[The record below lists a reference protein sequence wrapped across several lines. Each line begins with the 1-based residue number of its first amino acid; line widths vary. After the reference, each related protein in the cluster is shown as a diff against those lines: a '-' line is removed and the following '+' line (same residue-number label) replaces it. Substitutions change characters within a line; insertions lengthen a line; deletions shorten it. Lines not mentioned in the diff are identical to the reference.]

1 MKKIL
6 ATMTA
11 LALTIAAQ
19 AQNDGLDDIMAEM
32 IAAKVHQECID
43 TANLVVAYD
52 YECRTQDA
60 DGKAVTDR
68 MKLCLLVGRHCTRS
82 FPYRKFRK
90 EREWAEGK
98 KQFAADFLQMN
109 KREYMEGYDF
119 LSEELPLL
127 RAESFCFMPQ
137 VWTNYPEGQVTV
149 RDAIPPSI
157 YETQEQRKPI
167 KWTLDLT
174 PSPSPRGE
182 GSSMPILQERV
193 ITPLSPRRGVGGE
206 VSYQCKTAVC
216 QLHGRKWTVRYA
228 EDIPTT
234 AGPWKLCGL
243 PGLIVEAVSDDGIHR
258 FTLTE
263 LQHATAPIFYETNA
277 ITVKTSEEKL
287 IKNRNKTFG
296 NRLYPK
302 DSHYYIANLQSVD
315 VVYVDEG
322 SIINGT
328 FVNDKAHVYMPL
340 EKE

>member
-1 MKKIL
+1 M
-6 ATMTA
+6 MTF
-11 LALTIAAQ
+11 ALTLSAQMQ

-119 LSEELPLL
+119 IDELPLL

-137 VWTNYPEGQVTV
+137 VWTDYPEGQVTV

-157 YETQEQRKPI
+157 YETQEKRKPI
-167 KWTLDLT
+167 KWTLNDSTLT
-174 PSPSPRGE
+174 VAGY
-182 GSSMPILQERV
+182 L
-193 ITPLSPRRGVGGE
+193 
-206 VSYQCKTAVC
+206 CKTAVC

-258 FTLTE
+258 FSLTE

-328 FVNDKAHVYMPL
+328 YVNDKAHVYMPL

>member
-1 MKKIL
+1 MQKMIV
-6 ATMTA
+6 TMMTF
-11 LALTIAAQ
+11 ALTVSAQMQ

-32 IAAKVHQECID
+32 LAAKVHQECID

-68 MKLCLLVGRHCTRS
+68 MKLCLLVGRHCTRC

-119 LSEELPLL
+119 IDELPLL

-157 YETQEQRKPI
+157 YETQEVRRPI
-167 KWTLDLT
+167 HWKLT
-174 PSPSPRGE
+174 DDTVT
-182 GSSMPILQERV
+182 I
-193 ITPLSPRRGVGGE
+193 GG
-206 VSYQCKTAVC
+206 YLCKTATC
-216 QLHGRKWTVRYA
+216 QLHGLKWTVRYA

-258 FTLTE
+258 FTLAE

-328 FVNDKAHVYMPL
+328 YVSNKAHVYMPL

>member
-6 ATMTA
+6 ATMTT

-32 IAAKVHQECID
+32 MAAKIHQECID

-98 KQFAADFLQMN
+98 KQSAADFLQLS

-119 LSEELPLL
+119 FSDELPLL

-137 VWTNYPEGQVTV
+137 VWTDYPKGQVTV

-157 YETQEQRKPI
+157 YETQEKRKNI
-167 KWTLDLT
+167 KWTLNDGTLT
-174 PSPSPRGE
+174 VAG
-182 GSSMPILQERV
+182 
-193 ITPLSPRRGVGGE
+193 
-206 VSYQCKTAVC
+206 YQCKTAVC
-216 QLHGRKWTVRYA
+216 QLHGRKWTVCYA

-243 PGLIVEAVSDDGIHR
+243 PGLIVEAVSDDGLHR

-302 DSHYYIANLQSVD
+302 DSHYYITNLQSVD

-328 FVNDKAHVYMPL
+328 YVNDKAHVYQPL
-340 EKE
+340 ECK

>member
-32 IAAKVHQECID
+32 IAAKVHQVCID
-43 TANLVVAYD
+43 TANLVATYD

-98 KQFAADFLQMN
+98 KQSAADFLQLS

-119 LSEELPLL
+119 FSDELPLL

-137 VWTNYPEGQVTV
+137 VWTDYPEGQVTV

-157 YETQEQRKPI
+157 YETREARKPI
-167 KWTLDLT
+167 EWQLANDSVAT
-174 PSPSPRGE
+174 
-182 GSSMPILQERV
+182 
-193 ITPLSPRRGVGGE
+193 
-206 VSYQCKTAVC
+206 C

-243 PGLIVEAVSDDGIHR
+243 PGLIVEAESDDGIHH
-258 FTLTE
+258 FKLCE

-328 FVNDKAHVYMPL
+328 YVSNKAHVYMPL

>member
-19 AQNDGLDDIMAEM
+19 AQNDGLDDIIAEM
-32 IAAKVHQECID
+32 MAAKIHQECID

-119 LSEELPLL
+119 LSEEELPLL
-127 RAESFCFMPQ
+127 RSESFCFMPQ

-157 YETQEQRKPI
+157 YETQEKRKPI
-167 KWTLDLT
+167 KWTLNDDTLKVA
-174 PSPSPRGE
+174 G
-182 GSSMPILQERV
+182 
-193 ITPLSPRRGVGGE
+193 
-206 VSYQCKTAVC
+206 YQCKTAEC

-322 SIINGT
+322 AIINGT

>member
-1 MKKIL
+1 M
-6 ATMTA
+6 MTF
-11 LALTIAAQ
+11 ALTVSAQMQ

-32 IAAKVHQECID
+32 IAAKVHQVCID

-82 FPYRKFRK
+82 YPYRKFRK

-119 LSEELPLL
+119 LSEEELPLL
-127 RAESFCFMPQ
+127 RSESFCFMPQ

-157 YETQEQRKPI
+157 YETQEQRKNI
-167 KWTLDLT
+167 KWTLNDSTLT
-174 PSPSPRGE
+174 VAG
-182 GSSMPILQERV
+182 
-193 ITPLSPRRGVGGE
+193 
-206 VSYQCKTAVC
+206 YQCKTAVC

-315 VVYVDEG
+315 VVFVDEG
-322 SIINGT
+322 AIINGT
-328 FVNDKAHVYMPL
+328 FVNDKAHVYIPL

>member
-32 IAAKVHQECID
+32 MAAKVHQECID

-68 MKLCLLVGRHCTRS
+68 MKLCLLVGRHCTRC

-119 LSEELPLL
+119 IDELPLL

-157 YETQEQRKPI
+157 YETQEKRKTI
-167 KWTLDLT
+167 KWTLSDDTLT
-174 PSPSPRGE
+174 
-182 GSSMPILQERV
+182 
-193 ITPLSPRRGVGGE
+193 VGG
-206 VSYQCKTAVC
+206 YLCKTAMC

-228 EDIPTT
+228 EEIPTT

-243 PGLIVEAVSDDGIHR
+243 PGLIVEAVSDDGTHR
-258 FTLTE
+258 FSLTE

>member
-6 ATMTA
+6 ATMTT

-32 IAAKVHQECID
+32 MAAKIHQECID
-43 TANLVVAYD
+43 TANLVATYN
-52 YECRTQDA
+52 YECQTQDA

-68 MKLCLLVGRHCTRS
+68 MKLCLLVGRHCTRC

-119 LSEELPLL
+119 LSEEELPLL
-127 RAESFCFMPQ
+127 RSESFCFMPQ

-167 KWTLDLT
+167 KWTLNDNTLT
-174 PSPSPRGE
+174 VAGY
-182 GSSMPILQERV
+182 L
-193 ITPLSPRRGVGGE
+193 
-206 VSYQCKTAVC
+206 CKTAVC

-243 PGLIVEAVSDDGIHR
+243 PGLIVEAVSDDGTHR
-258 FTLTE
+258 FTLTD

-328 FVNDKAHVYMPL
+328 FVNDKEFPRPNTLRSPSASGQA
-340 EKE
+340 

>member
-6 ATMTA
+6 ATMTT

-32 IAAKVHQECID
+32 MAAKIHQECID
-43 TANLVVAYD
+43 TANLVATYN
-52 YECRTQDA
+52 YECQTQDA

-68 MKLCLLVGRHCTRS
+68 MKLCLLVGRHCTRC

-119 LSEELPLL
+119 LSEEELPLL
-127 RAESFCFMPQ
+127 RSESFCFMPQ

-167 KWTLDLT
+167 KWTLNDNTLT
-174 PSPSPRGE
+174 VAGY
-182 GSSMPILQERV
+182 L
-193 ITPLSPRRGVGGE
+193 
-206 VSYQCKTAVC
+206 CKTAVC
-216 QLHGRKWTVRYA
+216 QLHGLKWTVRYA

-243 PGLIVEAVSDDGIHR
+243 PGLIVEAVSDDGTHR
-258 FTLTE
+258 FTLTD

-277 ITVKTSEEKL
+277 ITVKTSEDKL

>member
-11 LALTIAAQ
+11 LALTIAVQ

-32 IAAKVHQECID
+32 MAAKIQQECID
-43 TANLVVAYD
+43 TANLVAVYD
-52 YECRTQDA
+52 YECQTQDA

-68 MKLCLLVGRHCTRS
+68 MKLCLLVGRHCTRC

-119 LSEELPLL
+119 FSDELPLL

-157 YETQEQRKPI
+157 YETQEKRKNI
-167 KWTLDLT
+167 KWTLTDSTLT
-174 PSPSPRGE
+174 VAG
-182 GSSMPILQERV
+182 
-193 ITPLSPRRGVGGE
+193 
-206 VSYQCKTAVC
+206 YQCKTAVC

-234 AGPWKLCGL
+234 SGPWKLCGL

-328 FVNDKAHVYMPL
+328 YVSNKAHVYMPL

>member
-1 MKKIL
+1 M
-6 ATMTA
+6 MTF
-11 LALTIAAQ
+11 ALTLSAQMQ

-32 IAAKVHQECID
+32 MAAKVHQECID

-68 MKLCLLVGRHCTRS
+68 MKLCLLVGRHCTRC

-119 LSEELPLL
+119 IDELPLL

-137 VWTNYPEGQVTV
+137 VWTDYPEGQVTV

-157 YETQEQRKPI
+157 YETQEKRKPI
-167 KWTLDLT
+167 KWTLNDNTLT
-174 PSPSPRGE
+174 VAGY
-182 GSSMPILQERV
+182 L
-193 ITPLSPRRGVGGE
+193 
-206 VSYQCKTAVC
+206 CKTAVC
-216 QLHGRKWTVRYA
+216 QLHGRKWTVCYA

-258 FTLTE
+258 FTLTD

-302 DSHYYIANLQSVD
+302 DSHYYITNLQSVD

-328 FVNDKAHVYMPL
+328 YVNDKAHVYQPL
-340 EKE
+340 ECK

>member
-6 ATMTA
+6 ATMTT

-32 IAAKVHQECID
+32 MAAKIHQECID

-119 LSEELPLL
+119 LSEEELPLL
-127 RAESFCFMPQ
+127 RSESFCFMPQ

-167 KWTLDLT
+167 KWTLNDSTLT
-174 PSPSPRGE
+174 VAG
-182 GSSMPILQERV
+182 
-193 ITPLSPRRGVGGE
+193 
-206 VSYQCKTAVC
+206 YQCKTAVC

-243 PGLIVEAVSDDGIHR
+243 PGLIVEAVSNDGIHR

-315 VVYVDEG
+315 VVFVDEG
-322 SIINGT
+322 AIINGT

>member
-1 MKKIL
+1 M
-6 ATMTA
+6 MTF
-11 LALTIAAQ
+11 ALTMSAQMQ

-119 LSEELPLL
+119 IDELPLL

-157 YETQEQRKPI
+157 YETREKRKTI
-167 KWTLDLT
+167 KWTLNDDTLT
-174 PSPSPRGE
+174 VAGY
-182 GSSMPILQERV
+182 L
-193 ITPLSPRRGVGGE
+193 
-206 VSYQCKTAVC
+206 CKTAVC
-216 QLHGRKWTVRYA
+216 QLHGLKWTVRYA

-243 PGLIVEAVSDDGIHR
+243 PGLIVEAVSERLRVGEQEGSGIDGTHR

-322 SIINGT
+322 AIINGT

>member
-1 MKKIL
+1 M
-6 ATMTA
+6 MTF
-11 LALTIAAQ
+11 ALTLSAQMQ

-32 IAAKVHQECID
+32 MAAKVHQECID

-68 MKLCLLVGRHCTRS
+68 MKLCLLVGRHCTRC

-119 LSEELPLL
+119 IDELPLL

-137 VWTNYPEGQVTV
+137 VWTDYPEGQVTV

-157 YETQEQRKPI
+157 YETQEKRKPI
-167 KWTLDLT
+167 KWTLNDNTLT
-174 PSPSPRGE
+174 VAGY
-182 GSSMPILQERV
+182 L
-193 ITPLSPRRGVGGE
+193 
-206 VSYQCKTAVC
+206 CKTAVC

-258 FTLTE
+258 FTLTD

-328 FVNDKAHVYMPL
+328 YVSNKAHVYMPL

>member
-1 MKKIL
+1 M
-6 ATMTA
+6 MTF
-11 LALTIAAQ
+11 ALTLSAQMQ

-32 IAAKVHQECID
+32 MAAKVHQECID

-68 MKLCLLVGRHCTRS
+68 MKLCLLVGRHCTRC

-119 LSEELPLL
+119 IDELPLL

-137 VWTNYPEGQVTV
+137 VWTDYPEGQVTV

-157 YETQEQRKPI
+157 YETQEKRKPI
-167 KWTLDLT
+167 KWTLNDSTLT
-174 PSPSPRGE
+174 VAGY
-182 GSSMPILQERV
+182 L
-193 ITPLSPRRGVGGE
+193 
-206 VSYQCKTAVC
+206 CKTAVC

-258 FTLTE
+258 FTLTD

>member
-1 MKKIL
+1 MTERKIIV
-6 ATMTA
+6 TMMA
-11 LALTIAAQ
+11 LVLTIAAQ
-19 AQNDGLDDIMAEM
+19 AQQNDGMADMMAEM

-43 TANLVVAYD
+43 TARLVAVYD
-52 YECRTQDA
+52 YECQTQDA

-98 KQFAADFLQMN
+98 KRAADDFLQLDR
-109 KREYMEGYDF
+109 REYMEGYDF
-119 LSEELPLL
+119 FSDELPLL
-127 RAESFCFMPQ
+127 RAESFSFMPQ
-137 VWTNYPEGQVTV
+137 VWTDYPEGQVTV

-157 YETQEQRKPI
+157 YETQEKRKNI
-167 KWTLDLT
+167 KWTLSDNT
-174 PSPSPRGE
+174 QTVAG
-182 GSSMPILQERV
+182 
-193 ITPLSPRRGVGGE
+193 
-206 VSYQCKTAVC
+206 YQCKTAVC

-328 FVNDKAHVYMPL
+328 YVSNKAHVYQPL
-340 EKE
+340 ECK

>member
-32 IAAKVHQECID
+32 MAAKIQQECID

-119 LSEELPLL
+119 LSEEELPLL

-157 YETQEQRKPI
+157 YETQEKRKAI
-167 KWTLDLT
+167 KWTLNDSTLKVA
-174 PSPSPRGE
+174 G
-182 GSSMPILQERV
+182 
-193 ITPLSPRRGVGGE
+193 
-206 VSYQCKTAVC
+206 YQCKTAVC

-243 PGLIVEAVSDDGIHR
+243 PGLIVEAASDDGIHR

-287 IKNRNKTFG
+287 IKNRNKIFG

-340 EKE
+340 EME

>member
-6 ATMTA
+6 ATMTT

-32 IAAKVHQECID
+32 IAAKIHQECID

-98 KQFAADFLQMN
+98 KQSAADFLQLS

-119 LSEELPLL
+119 FSDELPLL

-137 VWTNYPEGQVTV
+137 VWTDYPEGQVTV

-167 KWTLDLT
+167 MWTLNDNTLT
-174 PSPSPRGE
+174 VAGY
-182 GSSMPILQERV
+182 L
-193 ITPLSPRRGVGGE
+193 
-206 VSYQCKTAVC
+206 CKTAVC

-243 PGLIVEAVSDDGIHR
+243 PGLIVEAVSDDGTHR

-277 ITVKTSEEKL
+277 ITVKTSEDKL

-302 DSHYYIANLQSVD
+302 DPNYYIANLQSVD

-328 FVNDKAHVYMPL
+328 YVSNKAHVYQPL
-340 EKE
+340 ECK

>member
-1 MKKIL
+1 MQKMIV
-6 ATMTA
+6 TMMTF
-11 LALTIAAQ
+11 ALTLSAQMQ

-32 IAAKVHQECID
+32 IAAKVHQVCID

-98 KQFAADFLQMN
+98 KQSAADFLQMN

-119 LSEELPLL
+119 FSDELPLL

-157 YETQEQRKPI
+157 YETQEQRKNI
-167 KWTLDLT
+167 KWTLNDSTMTVAGYL
-174 PSPSPRGE
+174 
-182 GSSMPILQERV
+182 
-193 ITPLSPRRGVGGE
+193 
-206 VSYQCKTAVC
+206 CKTAVC

-328 FVNDKAHVYMPL
+328 YVSNKAHVYMPL

>member
-1 MKKIL
+1 
-6 ATMTA
+6 
-11 LALTIAAQ
+11 
-19 AQNDGLDDIMAEM
+19 DIMAEM
-32 IAAKVHQECID
+32 IAAKVHQVCID

-52 YECRTQDA
+52 YECQTQDA

-98 KQFAADFLQMN
+98 KQSAADFLQMN

-119 LSEELPLL
+119 FSDELPLL

-137 VWTNYPEGQVTV
+137 VWTDYPEGQVTV

-157 YETQEQRKPI
+157 YETQEKRKTI
-167 KWTLDLT
+167 KWTLSDERLRVGEQGSGITLT
-174 PSPSPRGE
+174 
-182 GSSMPILQERV
+182 
-193 ITPLSPRRGVGGE
+193 VGG
-206 VSYQCKTAVC
+206 YLCKTAVC
-216 QLHGRKWTVRYA
+216 QLHGLKWTVRYA

-302 DSHYYIANLQSVD
+302 NPHYYITDLHAADTAYDN
-315 VVYVDEG
+315 EG
-322 SIINGT
+322 MLINGT
-328 FVNDKAHVYMPL
+328 YVNDKAHVYQPL
-340 EKE
+340 ECK

>member
-6 ATMTA
+6 ATMTT

-32 IAAKVHQECID
+32 MAAKIHQECID
-43 TANLVVAYD
+43 TANLVATYD

-68 MKLCLLVGRHCTRS
+68 MKLCLLVGRHCTRC

-119 LSEELPLL
+119 LSEEELPLL
-127 RAESFCFMPQ
+127 RSESFCFMPQ

-167 KWTLDLT
+167 KWTLNDNTLT
-174 PSPSPRGE
+174 VAGY
-182 GSSMPILQERV
+182 L
-193 ITPLSPRRGVGGE
+193 
-206 VSYQCKTAVC
+206 CKTAVC
-216 QLHGRKWTVRYA
+216 QLHGLKWTVRYA

-243 PGLIVEAVSDDGIHR
+243 PGLIVEAVSDDGTHR
-258 FTLTE
+258 FTLTD

-277 ITVKTSEEKL
+277 ITVKTSEDKL

>member
-1 MKKIL
+1 
-6 ATMTA
+6 MTA

-32 IAAKVHQECID
+32 MAAKVHQECID

-68 MKLCLLVGRHCTRS
+68 MKLCLLVGRHCTRC

-119 LSEELPLL
+119 IDELPLL

-137 VWTNYPEGQVTV
+137 VWTDYPEGQVTV

-157 YETQEQRKPI
+157 YETQEKRKPI
-167 KWTLDLT
+167 KWTLNDSTLT
-174 PSPSPRGE
+174 VAGY
-182 GSSMPILQERV
+182 L
-193 ITPLSPRRGVGGE
+193 
-206 VSYQCKTAVC
+206 CKTAVC
-216 QLHGRKWTVRYA
+216 QLQGLKWTVRYA

-258 FTLTE
+258 FSLAE

-296 NRLYPK
+296 NRFYPK

>member
-6 ATMTA
+6 ATMTT

-32 IAAKVHQECID
+32 MAAKIQQECID
-43 TANLVVAYD
+43 TANLVAVYD
-52 YECRTQDA
+52 YECQTQDA

-68 MKLCLLVGRHCTRS
+68 MKLCLLVGRHCTRC

-119 LSEELPLL
+119 LSEEELPLL
-127 RAESFCFMPQ
+127 RSESFCFMPQ

-167 KWTLDLT
+167 KWTLNDSTLKVA
-174 PSPSPRGE
+174 GY
-182 GSSMPILQERV
+182 L
-193 ITPLSPRRGVGGE
+193 
-206 VSYQCKTAVC
+206 CKTAVC
-216 QLHGRKWTVRYA
+216 QLRGRKWTVRYA

-243 PGLIVEAVSDDGIHR
+243 PGLIVEAVSERLRVGASAGMGEQEGSGIDGIHR

-263 LQHATAPIFYETNA
+263 LQQATAPIFYETNA

-322 SIINGT
+322 AIINGT

>member
-19 AQNDGLDDIMAEM
+19 AQNDGLDDIIAEM
-32 IAAKVHQECID
+32 MAAKIHQECID
-43 TANLVVAYD
+43 TANLVATYD
-52 YECRTQDA
+52 YECQTQDA

-119 LSEELPLL
+119 LSEEELPLL
-127 RAESFCFMPQ
+127 RSESFCFMPQ

-157 YETQEQRKPI
+157 YETQEKRKPI
-167 KWTLDLT
+167 KWTLNDSTLT
-174 PSPSPRGE
+174 VAG
-182 GSSMPILQERV
+182 
-193 ITPLSPRRGVGGE
+193 
-206 VSYQCKTAVC
+206 YQCKTAVC
-216 QLHGRKWTVRYA
+216 QLHGLKWTVRYA

-243 PGLIVEAVSDDGIHR
+243 PGLIVEAVSNDGIHR

-315 VVYVDEG
+315 VVFVDEG
-322 SIINGT
+322 AIINGT

>member
-6 ATMTA
+6 ATMTT
-11 LALTIAAQ
+11 LALTVSAQMQ

-32 IAAKVHQECID
+32 IAAKIHQECID
-43 TANLVVAYD
+43 TANLVATYD

-119 LSEELPLL
+119 LSEEELPLL
-127 RAESFCFMPQ
+127 RSESFCFMPQ

-157 YETQEQRKPI
+157 YETQEKRKPI
-167 KWTLDLT
+167 KWTLNDSTLT
-174 PSPSPRGE
+174 
-182 GSSMPILQERV
+182 
-193 ITPLSPRRGVGGE
+193 VGG
-206 VSYQCKTAVC
+206 YQCKTAVC

-258 FTLTE
+258 FTLTK

>member
-1 MKKIL
+1 M
-6 ATMTA
+6 MTF
-11 LALTIAAQ
+11 ALTLSAQMQ

-32 IAAKVHQECID
+32 MAAKVHQECID

-68 MKLCLLVGRHCTRS
+68 MKLCLLVGRHCTRC

-119 LSEELPLL
+119 IDELPLL

-137 VWTNYPEGQVTV
+137 VWTDYPEGQVTV

-157 YETQEQRKPI
+157 YETQEKRKPI
-167 KWTLDLT
+167 KWTLNDSTLT
-174 PSPSPRGE
+174 VAGY
-182 GSSMPILQERV
+182 L
-193 ITPLSPRRGVGGE
+193 
-206 VSYQCKTAVC
+206 CKTAVC

-228 EDIPTT
+228 EDIPST

-258 FTLTE
+258 FTLTD